1 MSQPPANAL
10 DVRVAMLTDVGRSRT
25 QNQDAIGRLTP
36 TDPDVL
42 RRWGE
47 IVVLAD
53 GVGGLPAGDLASQY
67 AVSTILSSYYDE
79 GYTDDDPARRLAR
92 AVAEAN
98 HVVYQEGQA
107 QDPPSKMATT
117 VVAAVIR
124 GRELVI
130 ASVGDSPAFLLRDGV
145 ARQLTRAHTVENLA
159 QEVNA
164 DVPDELR
171 HKLVRALG
179 TQPRVQVDVISGRVR
194 DGDYVVL
201 CSDGLTR
208 YVSPEEIAAHVT
220 GQEIEGAVAA
230 LVALANERGG
240 ADNIS
245 VIVLALRDESLLH
258 APDPMEFWGHPRR
271 AERAPRAERP
281 RSAPQAAAE
290 PPSQREQDAAALGDA
305 FRGAWRFVRSNA
317 VVAGGSMAA
326 LLVVFV
332 LVMLALARLGGDKT
346 PPTPTAIPPTQH
358 TATAAAAAFLTEEA
372 NLAATSAEIARLTL
386 TPPTATYTPSPVPTS
401 GPMLEDGTWFRVLAG
416 DPVPAYAEPSADA
429 EAATPLEAEA
439 NYRVTRVNH
448 EAPRGPWYQVVD
460 NLGLETRWVSGPSL
474 HQRVLAI
481 DAGGNPLPEGLQ
493 PVDVPPPGEHIPA
506 TPTPSA
512 SAAST
517 SAPADATGTVSPAAP
532 TTPAPTATPNVAYG
546 VESWAEGVRVQAKLT
561 LDLCS
566 APDVHTCD
574 LGQVAGGEVGTI
586 SDGPVASGEHWWW
599 EVDFQD
605 GRKGWVAQVLLG
617 VAP

>member
-1 MSQPPANAL
+1 MSQPPADAL

-42 RRWGE
+42 HRWGE

-79 GYTDDDPARRLAR
+79 EYTDDDPARRLAR

-107 QDPPSKMATT
+107 QTPPSKMATT

-145 ARQLTRAHTVENLA
+145 ARQLTRAHTVENVA
-159 QEVNA
+159 REA
-164 DVPDELR
+164 DAEVPDELR

-179 TQPRVQVDVISGRVR
+179 TQPRVQVDVVSGRVR

-208 YVSPEEIAAHVT
+208 YVTPEEIVAHVT
-220 GQEIEGAVAA
+220 EQEIEGAVAA
-230 LVALANERGG
+230 LIALANERGG

-258 APDPMEFWGHPRR
+258 APDPMQFWGHPRR
-271 AERAPRAERP
+271 AERATRPDRP
-281 RSAPQAAAE
+281 RPSTRSAEQA
-290 PPSQREQDAAALGDA
+290 QDAAALGEA
-305 FRGAWRFVRSNA
+305 WQGAWRFVRSNA

-326 LLVVFV
+326 LLLAFV
-332 LVMLALARLGGDKT
+332 LVMLALARLGGDET
-346 PPTPTAIPPTQH
+346 PPTPTLLPPTQH
-358 TATAAAAAFLTEEA
+358 TATAAAAVLLTEEA

-401 GPMLEDGTWFRVLAG
+401 GPMLESGTWFRVLDG
-416 DPVPAYAEPSADA
+416 EPIPAYAEPSVEA
-429 EAATPLEAEA
+429 EAATPLQADA

-448 EAPRGPWYQVVD
+448 DAPRGPWYQVVD
-460 NLGLETRWVSGPSL
+460 NLGLEMRWVSGPSL

-493 PVDVPPPGEHIPA
+493 PPDVPPPEEYLP
-506 TPTPSA
+506 PTA
-512 SAAST
+512 T
-517 SAPADATGTVSPAAP
+517 SALPPTITPAQTSATGAP
-532 TTPAPTATPNVAYG
+532 TTATVPAPTATPNITYG
-546 VESWAEGVRVQAKLT
+546 VENWTAGVRVQAKLA

-566 APDVHTCD
+566 APNVHACD
-574 LGQVAGGEVGTI
+574 LGQVAAGETGVIGE
-586 SDGPVASGEHWWW
+586 GPVASGEHWWW
-599 EVDFQD
+599 EVDFAD

-617 VAP
+617 LAP

>member
-1 MSQPPANAL
+1 MSQPPADAL

-36 TDPDVL
+36 TDPEVL

-67 AVSTILSSYYDE
+67 AVSTILSSYYDDE
-79 GYTDDDPARRLAR
+79 YTDDDPARRLAR
-92 AVAEAN
+92 AIAEAN

-145 ARQLTRAHTVENLA
+145 ARQLTRPHTVENLA
-159 QEVNA
+159 QELNA
-164 DVPDELR
+164 DVPQELR

-179 TQPRVQVDVISGRVR
+179 TQPRVQVDVISGHVR

-208 YVSPEEIAAHVT
+208 YVSPEEIATHVT
-220 GQEIEGAVAA
+220 EQAIEGAVAA

-258 APDPMEFWGHPRR
+258 APDPMQFWGHPRR
-271 AERAPRAERP
+271 SERASRSERTHDATP
-281 RSAPQAAAE
+281 KADVP
-290 PPSQREQDAAALGDA
+290 PPSQRAQDTVALQDAWHS
-305 FRGAWRFVRSNA
+305 AWRFVRSNA
-317 VVAGGSMAA
+317 VVAGGSMGA
-326 LLVVFV
+326 LLVAFV
-332 LVMLALARLGGDKT
+332 LVMLMLARIGGEDS
-346 PPTPTAIPPTQH
+346 PPSPTPISPTQH
-358 TATAAAAAFLTEEA
+358 TATAAAAALMTEEA

-416 DPVPAYAEPSADA
+416 DPIPAYNAASTDA
-429 EAATPLEAEA
+429 EAATPLEADA
-439 NYRVTRVNH
+439 NYRVTRVDHN
-448 EAPRGPWYQVVD
+448 APRGPWYQVVD

-493 PVDVPPPGEHIPA
+493 PVDVPPPEENVP
-506 TPTPSA
+506 PTPSLA
-512 SAAST
+512 T
-517 SAPADATGTVSPAAP
+517 SSPAL
-532 TTPAPTATPNVAYG
+532 TGTPAPTTDTPPPPLPTATPQIAYG
-546 VESWAEGVRVQAKLT
+546 AESWAEGTRVQTKLA
-561 LDLCS
+561 LDLCRT
-566 APDVHTCD
+566 PDVHSCD
-574 LGQVAGGEVGTI
+574 LGQIAAGAIGAIGA
-586 SDGPVASGEHWWW
+586 GPVASGEHWWW
-599 EVDFQD
+599 EVSFQD
-605 GRKGWVAQVLLG
+605 GHRGWVAQVLLES
-617 VAP
+617 AP